1 MKMKEWPIVL
11 TCSLQYWS
19 IGKWSAKLPFYS
31 LDRLKGP
38 ELDEPD
44 SCPGD
49 FEAAG
54 RRATN
59 QREQNCESRVQSGGI
74 PSRRRDRL
82 SH

>member
-38 ELDEPD
+38 EVDEPD
-44 SCPGD
+44 SSAG
-49 FEAAG
+49 FLEAAG
-54 RRATN
+54 RSATKN
-59 QREQNCESRVQSGGI
+59 GGVASRGASV
-74 PSRRRDRL
+74 RRIDYKG
-82 SH
+82 